1 MLILSI
7 VIILSLVLFVALG
20 LEGNEYD
27 GFKFKVKGRCF
38 SALLVLVL
46 GVGVECFTFVP
57 ANEVGIKYS
66 AFKGTSEET
75 LSEGLAFK
83 TPFDKVYTISTT
95 VQEKL
100 IENLSVQTK
109 DAQWVT
115 MVINVKYQVNNSN
128 AFKVFKNYKTLDNLS
143 NNLIANATQRS
154 VEEITTKYN
163 VMEVL
168 GEERNSIYTEIEN
181 QLKER
186 LAMEGVDLK
195 FLTIVDT
202 DAGTTIENAIAQEA
216 VAKKAVETALQNQEK
231 AKIEAETKLI
241 EAEGEAKAN
250 NVKTKALTDE
260 VLMEMWIQKWNGEL
274 PLVSDGE
281 GGMMIDL
288 SSLMGK

>member
-1 MLILSI
+1 MLGLII
-7 VIILSLVLFVALG
+7 AVILSLVLFVALG
-20 LEGNEYD
+20 IEGNEFD

-38 SALLVLVL
+38 VALLVLL
-46 GVGVECFTFVP
+46 LWVGMNSYTFVP

-66 AFKGTSEET
+66 AFTGTSEET

-95 VQEKL
+95 VQEKS

-109 DAQWVT
+109 DAQWVS

-260 VLMEMWIQKWNGEL
+260 VLLEMWIQRWDGKL

-281 GGMMIDL
+281 GGMMIDI

>member
-1 MLILSI
+1 MLGLII
-7 VIILSLVLFVALG
+7 AVILSLVLFVALG
-20 LEGNEYD
+20 IEGNEYD

-38 SALLVLVL
+38 VALLVLL
-46 GVGVECFTFVP
+46 LWVGMNSYTFVP

-66 AFKGTSEET
+66 AFTGTSEET

-95 VQEKL
+95 VQEKS

-109 DAQWVT
+109 DAQWVS

-260 VLMEMWIQKWNGEL
+260 VLLEMWIQRWDGKL

-281 GGMMIDL
+281 GGMMIDI